1 MAHGFQEAHQAEA
14 GRDADAGTRDQADEA
29 ADRAAAQ
36 RASTSAARAEFG
48 VQCKGGTEA
57 DPGAIHA
64 AAESGVAGSAGQL
77 PHLDRIQQAFGSH
90 DVGGVQA
97 HVGGVAAS
105 ACDSMGTQAYATG
118 DHVAFKDSPDL
129 HTAAHEA
136 AHTVQ
141 QRAGVQLLGGVGK
154 ADDAYERN
162 ADDVAERVVAG
173 QSAEGLLDQM
183 VGSSIS
189 SAQGSGVQGLGGR
202 LDQPLAEG
210 AEAPAEGETKG
221 KQRKYSVDQYIAM
234 WEKERGRKM
243 TAAEKET
250 LARGCIGITALNL
263 EAVNPPLDHCYAT
276 FEQAMAVVKEWNA
289 FIKAHANEET
299 TEGVKIGTYKAV
311 LFAKLFWSNQDPDRE
326 KRKQPAPDAYQPD
339 ADTGRVDM
347 SDYEYRD
354 QPGYINFDYGFWD
367 EESQCFW
374 HANHAQPG
382 MIVYQSTKEK
392 FAAGYIDFDRIVY
405 CAAIARDYNAMN
417 AAGAH

>member
-1 MAHGFQEAHQAEA
+1 MTRTQQHTQQHEDPTLETTEH
-14 GRDADAGTRDQADEA
+14 DPADAA
-29 ADRAAAQ
+29 ADQAAAQ
-36 RASTSAARAEFG
+36 RASSFAAHEQFG
-48 VQCKGGTEA
+48 VQCKDGAEAEAGTIRRAA
-57 DPGAIHA
+57 DA
-64 AAESGVAGSAGQL
+64 GVAASGTAL
-77 PHLDRIQQAFGSH
+77 PHADRIQQAFGAH
-90 DVGGVQA
+90 DVSGVEA
-97 HVGGVAAS
+97 HVGGEAEE
-105 ACDSMGTQAYATG
+105 ACDAIGAEAYATG
-118 DHVAFKDSPDL
+118 DQVAFKAAPDL

-141 QRAGVQLLGGVGK
+141 QRAGVQLLGGVGR
-154 ADDAYERN
+154 AGDVYEQN
-162 ADDVAERVVAG
+162 ADAVADRVVQG

-183 VGSSIS
+183 VGSSIA
-189 SAQGSGVQGLGGR
+189 SAEGSGVQGLGGR
-202 LDQPLAEG
+202 LDAPLEEG
-210 AEAPAEGETKG
+210 QAAPAEGEIKG

-243 TAAEKET
+243 TAAEKDT

-263 EAVNPPLDHCYAT
+263 EAVNPPLDHAYAT

-339 ADTGRVDM
+339 PDTGKVDM

-354 QPGYINFDYGFWD
+354 QPGHVNFDYGFWD
-367 EESQCFW
+367 EESNCFW
-374 HANHAQPG
+374 HANHSQPG
-382 MIVYQSTKEK
+382 MIVYQSTREK
-392 FAAGYIDFDRIVY
+392 FAKGYIDFDRIVY
-405 CAAIARDYNAMN
+405 CAAIARDYSAMN